1 MNGRPRILLTP
12 YLNTRPL
19 WHHGAPRGFE
29 LDTLAPRLAVEAM
42 RRGEALA
49 AVVPVAGLARLQGTA
64 ELLGPYGIAC
74 RGRSESVLLCS
85 QQPFAALDGD
95 TRLALSA
102 DSMSSVRLLY
112 LLLAR
117 RMPDRG
123 VPRLVAA
130 GEAVDAALII
140 GDAALRAAGR
150 GEWPHVTD
158 LATQWF
164 LAHGRPMVFARWVV
178 SRHAGA
184 DERARL
190 RAWLDDY
197 ARREGELRAR
207 AATADHARG
216 GLDAGAA
223 ARYLAGIRTCLD
235 ADDLAGQ
242 AIYERELARYPWP
255 AALGEAVPH
264 RPQEA

>member
-1 MNGRPRILLTP
+1 MSLPRVLLTP

-19 WHHGAPRGFE
+19 WHHGAPRGCT
-29 LDTLAPRLAVEAM
+29 LDTLAPRLAVDAM
-42 RRGEALA
+42 LRGEALA
-49 AVVPVAGLARLQGTA
+49 AVVPVAGLPRLQGVA

-85 QQPFAALDGD
+85 RQPFAAIDGA

-123 VPRLVAA
+123 VPRLVEA
-130 GEAVDAALII
+130 GEPVDAALII

-150 GEWPHVTD
+150 REWPHVTD

-178 SRHAGA
+178 SH
-184 DERARL
+184 RASAAQRAAL
-190 RAWLDDY
+190 AAWLAAY
-197 ARREGELRAR
+197 AAREAELRAR
-207 AATADHARG
+207 AARLDHARA
-216 GLDAGAA
+216 GLGPVAA
-223 ARYLAGIRTCLD
+223 ARYLDGIRTCLD
-235 ADDLAGQ
+235 DDDLAGQ

-255 AALGEAVPH
+255 AALAGAINHP
-264 RPQEA
+264 PQEA

>member
-1 MNGRPRILLTP
+1 MNVRPRILLTP

-19 WHHGAPRGFE
+19 WHHGAPHGCA

-42 RRGEALA
+42 RRGDALA
-49 AVVPVAGLARLQGTA
+49 AVVPVAGLARLQGIA

-85 QQPFAALDGD
+85 REPFAALDAT

-123 VPRLVAA
+123 VPRLVAVD
-130 GEAVDAALII
+130 EPVDAALII

-178 SRHAGA
+178 STRASAG
-184 DERARL
+184 ERARL
-190 RAWLDDY
+190 RDWLDDY
-197 ARREGELRAR
+197 AGREDELRAR
-207 AATADHARG
+207 AAAADHARA
-216 GLDAGAA
+216 GLDGAA
-223 ARYLAGIRTCLD
+223 ATRYLAGIRTCLD

-255 AALGEAVPH
+255 AAFGEATTHP
-264 RPQEA
+264 PLEA